1 MRYLMLFFLTVFTYS
16 VTASSGGGYG
26 GGGGLGLGSSGRAV
40 DQAYEAG
47 KNLFNGRNKTY
58 EKFKICVIDLES
70 NDKVKI
76 KSKTIKPYKG
86 KKAAQLAYA
95 LYRCDDSDEQIID
108 VLSQTDLNLVLYY
121 LNKRYKLQLSS

>member
-16 VTASSGGGYG
+16 AIASSGGGYG
-26 GGGGLGLGSSGRAV
+26 GGNLGLGSNTRTV

-86 KKAAQLAYA
+86 KKARELAYN
-95 LYRCDDSDEQIID
+95 LYSCDDSERQVVN
-108 VLSQTDLNLVLYY
+108 VLSRNDMNLVLYY
-121 LNKRYKLQLSS
+121 LNKRYKLKLQG